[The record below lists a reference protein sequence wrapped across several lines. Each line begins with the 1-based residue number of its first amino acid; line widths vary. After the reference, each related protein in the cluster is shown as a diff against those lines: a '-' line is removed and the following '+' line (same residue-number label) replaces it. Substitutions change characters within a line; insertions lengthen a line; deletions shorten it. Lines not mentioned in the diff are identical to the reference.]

1 MKMESLQAVKM
12 NLVSRQFL
20 LTLHSLKKQLWV
32 CISHSRVITQME
44 TLDKDNFQRFKYLLT
59 SYNLEK
65 LLGTC
70 LKVKILFKPQK
81 NVY

>member
-1 MKMESLQAVKM
+1 
-12 NLVSRQFL
+12 
-20 LTLHSLKKQLWV
+20 
-32 CISHSRVITQME
+32 ME

-81 NVY
+81 MCISNNIGGNYLNDLISRTVKC